1 MIRKAAEF
9 AAKAHEGAVRKGS
22 RIPYIYHPMEVAV
35 IVARMTEDEEVI
47 AAAYLHD
54 VLEDTAVTAEQ
65 LEKEFGSRIL
75 ALVSAETED
84 KSLSWKERKQAAIEH
99 LKTASREEKILVL
112 GDKLSNMRS
121 TARDYMVIGDA
132 VWERFNVKE
141 KKMHAWYYCGI
152 ADALEE
158 LSTHFYYDEYVLLCR
173 KVFGKH

>member
-22 RIPYIYHPMEVAV
+22 RIPYIYHPMEAAV
-35 IVARMTEDEEVI
+35 IVAQMTEDEEVI

-65 LEKEFGSRIL
+65 LEEEFGGRVL

-84 KSLSWKERKQAAIEH
+84 KSLSWRERKQAAIEH

-112 GDKLSNMRS
+112 GDSLAICE
-121 TARDYMVIGDA
+121 ARPGII
-132 VWERFNVKE
+132 WQKE
-141 KKMHAWYYCGI
+141 NRCGS
-152 ADALEE
+152 ALMKNAGSAISGIWPECWR
-158 LSTHFYYDEYVLLCR
+158 D
-173 KVFGKH
+173 